1 MVSSI
6 SSVKTKVKGNPREP
20 TGGNAPTELTG
31 IPVDGVIAG
40 AGDTSNGRAWPFKWL
55 LEGEAFDTVLEEAH
69 IFILLTLVLEGW
81 SHVANHLISCSS
93 VLLSSIHIPKEI
105 RSNSFPCLR
114 LTPTLPLAHIEPE
127 GRIELWEAVLGEL
140 LLFYA
145 VLT

>member
-55 LEGEAFDTVLEEAH
+55 LMGEAFDTVGEEAH
-69 IFILLTLVLEGW
+69 IFILDL
-81 SHVANHLISCSS
+81 
-93 VLLSSIHIPKEI
+93 
-105 RSNSFPCLR
+105 CLKG
-114 LTPTLPLAHIEPE
+114 ID
-127 GRIELWEAVLGEL
+127 
-140 LLFYA
+140 
-145 VLT
+145 